1 MDKFEKIYNPLFIK
15 LKKLIEKDDN
25 ELSHVLQDKI
35 YRKFIKDICN
45 NNFST
50 LNEIKIVAND
60 INKNVI
66 KYDKNRWYG

>member
-1 MDKFEKIYNPLFIK
+1 MDRLEKYNLLFIK
-15 LKKLIEKDDN
+15 FKKLIEKDDN
-25 ELSHVLQDKI
+25 ETSHILQDKI

-66 KYDKNRWYG
+66 KYDKNRYYA